1 MATIYIFSI
10 AKKPRGQRD
19 SCFTVTP
26 LGADGAA
33 VCALFFK
40 SVLNI

>member
-10 AKKPRGQRD
+10 VKKPSGQTD

-26 LGADGAA
+26 LEADEAA
-33 VCALFFK
+33 ACIVFFL
-40 SVLNI
+40 SLC